1 MKTGLLCASI
11 VLLILL
17 SACSGQ
23 NQGTLQ
29 NNAPG
34 DNSLNSLPSQDEQ
47 SSPTNNEDSASGEDL
62 AETDEKG
69 ITGMDSFTIQYV
81 FQSDPFCIPM
91 TEPVPAPEAAE
102 DIYSASC
109 SSSGSGNSGV
119 LYDYSLTLDSD
130 EEVISG
136 SFGVSSTGANEQ
148 ELLTAADLYFYTIS
162 IIPYDTAEEE
172 ILTTWFEDN
181 LPKVTSDG
189 ITTTVGDATYQLYG
203 NPGSMYWVD
212 ISKNTQ

>member
-1 MKTGLLCASI
+1 MKAGLLCASI
-11 VLLILL
+11 ALLILL
-17 SACSGQ
+17 SACSRQ
-23 NQGTLQ
+23 NQGALQ
-29 NNAPG
+29 NNKPE
-34 DNSLNSLPSQDEQ
+34 DNSLNSLPGQDEQ
-47 SSPTNNEDSASGEDL
+47 SPSTNNEGSASGEDL

-69 ITGMDSFTIQYV
+69 IAGMDSFAIRYV

-119 LYDYSLTLDSD
+119 LYDYSLILDAD

-148 ELLTAADLYFYTIS
+148 ELLTAADLYFYTVS

-172 ILTTWFEDN
+172 TLTAWFEDN
-181 LPKVTSDG
+181 LPNVTSDG
-189 ITTTVGDATYQLYG
+189 ITTTIGDVSYQLYG
-203 NPGSMYWVD
+203 TPGSMYWVD